1 MTCTAV
7 EGGVSAG
14 RIATPQRRG
23 VSLMPSLVS
32 PLEYLILLMG
42 LGAAIVV
49 GIGAFIYALFK
60 R

>member
-1 MTCTAV
+1 
-7 EGGVSAG
+7 
-14 RIATPQRRG
+14 
-23 VSLMPSLVS
+23 MPSLVS